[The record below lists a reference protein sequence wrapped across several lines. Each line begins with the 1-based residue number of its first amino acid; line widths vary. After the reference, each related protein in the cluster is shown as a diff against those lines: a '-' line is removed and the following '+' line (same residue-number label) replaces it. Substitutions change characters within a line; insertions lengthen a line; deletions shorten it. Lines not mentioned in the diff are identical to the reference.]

1 MFGYDVLI
9 DSDLKPWLVEINL
22 SPSLACESP
31 LDLTIK
37 SNLISDTLTMVG
49 VRKFDRRFESQNKAK
64 NRMKSYMNRGKS
76 VNNSRL
82 NGASSSSIFSTKD
95 MRSGFANM
103 VGGVFGSGFGAQD
116 SNYQSSGVNT

>member
-1 MFGYDVLI
+1 
-9 DSDLKPWLVEINL
+9 
-22 SPSLACESP
+22 
-31 LDLTIK
+31 
-37 SNLISDTLTMVG
+37 MVG

-82 NGASSSSIFSTKD
+82 NGGSNSNIFTTKD

-103 VGGVFGSGFGAQD
+103 VGGVFGSGFGAQE
-116 SNYQSSGVNT
+116 SNFQTSGTNT